1 MCDYEVSATRPAV
14 RAAFPSLMVGAVVG
28 GLFAV
33 APSVPIA
40 AQAVRFEPE
49 QLAALEWRQIGPASQ
64 GGRVTDIEALPS
76 RPSTIYVGTASGG
89 VFKSVNHGT
98 TWASVFD
105 EQATLSIGDIAV
117 SRSHPDH
124 VWVGTGEANNRN
136 SSPWGEGVY
145 RSTDGGVTWQL
156 MGLEETRHIGKVLI
170 HPTNPNVVWV
180 GALGH
185 LFGPNRERGIY
196 KTEDGGASWDKVFEI
211 DENTGVVDMEMDPS
225 DPATIY
231 AAAYQRQRR
240 AYGFNGGG
248 PGGGLYKSSDG
259 GESWT
264 ELTNG
269 LPEGNKGRIGIDVS
283 QENPNIVMA
292 IVEAEDGGI
301 FRSEDRGESW
311 TKVNALNPRPM
322 YYSAMYMDP
331 NDDEHVYVL
340 GTYMH
345 RSRDGGQTFEQV
357 EFDEPGS
364 YGIGV
369 HVDNHTLWI
378 DPADS
383 DHVMLGNDGGVYFSF
398 DGGDRWTM
406 ANNLPIG
413 QFYDIAFDM
422 AEPYNVYGGLQDNQ
436 SVYGPSTT
444 RSIKGILNQHWVVSD
459 FGDGMVQAA
468 DPEDARYVY
477 TSSQGGALI
486 RHDPRTG
493 DRKVIKPF
501 PTDTAET
508 YRYYW
513 TAPFTL
519 SPHDPATIHLGGNR
533 LFTTRNRGMSWTA
546 SPDLTRQLDPDSIPI
561 MGVLSDS
568 TTLSRNDGVSGYG
581 HITKISESPVVP
593 DVLWVGTDDGLVQVS
608 LDGGRNWNEVGENVP
623 GLDAPMFVGHVEASS
638 AAADRAYVAFDGHW
652 DDDYDPHLFVTDDL
666 GQSWRRVTN
675 GLEGSVRVIRE
686 HPDNEDALFAGTD
699 EGVFFSLDR
708 GSSWTRL
715 NNNMPRVPIHDLE
728 IHPRDNDLI
737 AGTHGRSIWIL
748 DNVGVLLGLD
758 QSALERGLYVSP
770 VNSATIFQPKY
781 DVPRLGHGAFRGP
794 NAEYGALLNYY
805 LPSALDDGVRIR
817 VRDARGATVRS
828 FAGPAAAGFNRV
840 SWDLRMQPL
849 PMDTTI
855 YPAPSLD
862 VGPRGPFVLA
872 GTYQIEVEAGGARQ
886 VTDVEVRA
894 DPLLDLSEEEQQRRY
909 NFTLSLYDLQGREYY
924 AAVQGNTVARS
935 AGEALDSLEAMDVEE
950 SDLEMADSLR
960 NVIEAAADE
969 VMSDNGSLRGW
980 WRGLIGEFD
989 GGPSTQGTMTGPTD
1003 DQVRR
1008 LLRTESE
1015 FTESL
1020 VELDRVILEVVPAL
1034 NALLERFDL
1043 GPVTVLRRENL
1054 IS

>member
-1 MCDYEVSATRPAV
+1 MCKDVVIIAVLSVSLSAAAV
-14 RAAFPSLMVGAVVG
+14 LPVD
-28 GLFAV
+28 
-33 APSVPIA
+33 
-40 AQAVRFEPE
+40 AQSVRFEPE

-76 RPSTIYVGTASGG
+76 RPSTIFVGSASGG

-98 TWASVFD
+98 TWDAVFD
-105 EQATLSIGDIAV
+105 REATLSIGDIAV

-124 VWVGTGEANNRN
+124 VWVGTGEVNNRN

-145 RSTDGGVTWQL
+145 RSTDGGATWQM

-185 LFGPNRERGIY
+185 LFGPNEERGIY
-196 KTEDGGASWDKVFEI
+196 KTEDGGATWKKVLHI
-211 DENTGVVDMEMDPS
+211 DENTGVVDMEMDPT
-225 DPATIY
+225 DPSLIY

-240 AYGFNGGG
+240 AFGFNGGG
-248 PGGGLYKSSDG
+248 PGSGIYKSTDG
-259 GESWT
+259 GERWT

-269 LPEGNKGRIGIDVS
+269 LPEGHKGRIGLDVS
-283 QENPNIVMA
+283 QENPNVVMA
-292 IVEAEDGGI
+292 IVEADEGGI

-311 TKVNALNPRPM
+311 TKVNDLNPRPM
-322 YYSAMYMDP
+322 YYSMMYMDP

-345 RSRDGGQTFEQV
+345 RSRDGGKTFEQL
-357 EFDEPGS
+357 EFEEPGS

-369 HVDNHTLWI
+369 HVDNHALWI
-378 DPADS
+378 DPSDS

-398 DGGDRWTM
+398 DGGDRWGIV
-406 ANNLPIG
+406 NNLPIG
-413 QFYDIAFDM
+413 QFYDIAYDM

-444 RSIKGILNQHWVVSD
+444 RSVKGILNQHWTVSD

-468 DPEDARYVY
+468 DPEDDRYVY

-493 DRKVIKPF
+493 DRKVIQPF

-533 LFTTRNRGMSWTA
+533 LFTTRDRGMSWTA
-546 SPDLTRQLDPDSIPI
+546 SPDLTRQLDRDSIPI

-568 TTLSRNDGVSGYG
+568 TTMSRNDGTSGYG
-581 HITKISESPVVP
+581 HITKISESPVVQN
-593 DVLWVGTDDGLVQVS
+593 VLWVGTDDGLVQVS
-608 LDGGRNWNEVGENVP
+608 MDGGEDWTEVGANVP
-623 GLDAPMFVGHVEASS
+623 GLDAPMFVSHVEASFD
-638 AAADRAYVAFDGHW
+638 ATNRAYVSFDGHW
-652 DDDYDPHLFVTDDL
+652 DDDYEPYVFVTNDL
-666 GQSWRRVTN
+666 GNSWTRITD
-675 GLEGSVRVIRE
+675 GLEGPVRVIRE
-686 HPDNEDALFAGTD
+686 HPDNPDALFAGTD

-708 GSSWTRL
+708 GASWTRL

-728 IHPRDNDLI
+728 IHARDNDLI

-758 QSALERGLYVSP
+758 RSAMERGLYVSP
-770 VNSATIFQPKY
+770 VNPATIFQYEY
-781 DVPRLGHGAFRGP
+781 DVPRLGHGAFRAP
-794 NAEYGALLNYY
+794 NAAYGAVLNYY
-805 LPSALDDGVRIR
+805 LPSAVEEGARIR
-817 VRDARGATVRS
+817 VRDARGATVRT
-828 FAGPAAAGFNRV
+828 FTGPGAAGFNRV
-840 SWDLRMQPL
+840 AWDLRRQPL
-849 PMDTTI
+849 PMDTTV
-855 YPAPSLD
+855 YPTPSLD

-872 GTYQIEVEAGGARQ
+872 GTYRIAVEAGAARQ
-886 VTDVEVRA
+886 ETEVVLRA
-894 DPLLDLSEEEQQRRY
+894 DPLLNLSAEEQQRRY
-909 NFTLSLYDLQGREYY
+909 DFTMLLYDLQSREYY
-924 AAVQGNTVARS
+924 AAVQGNTVARD
-935 AGEALDSLEAMDVEE
+935 ANQALDSLEAKPEVSEGVRE
-950 SDLEMADSLR
+950 TADSLR
-960 NVIEAAADE
+960 NVIQEAADTI
-969 VMSDNGSLRGW
+969 MTNNGQLRGW

-1003 DQVRR
+1003 DQMRR
-1008 LLRTESE
+1008 LLRTEGD
-1015 FTESL
+1015 FAESL
-1020 VELDRVILEVVPAL
+1020 DELDRVILEVLPAL
-1034 NALLERFDL
+1034 NEILEEL
-1043 GPVTVLRRENL
+1043 GIAPVTVPSRGDL